1 MLYSNLENLL
11 SYKEEDYQ
19 DSQNSNNNPLDNSFS
34 LIFFQ
39 EGSLKNLFES
49 SDILSINNS
58 INKNIE
64 GDKECSPAPAPL
76 RSSPNQNQNQ
86 NQNELSSSHNMECP
100 EVVNKYINN
109 NAQFN
114 DKTIEMP
121 RLFSDDEYTIN
132 NEEDLIDKPF
142 DSSKLYLESENIA
155 LTINGIENSELENKS
170 AAINV
175 IPTNENLN
183 SQSDKLKNINNL
195 SNSNLSSNFQELPC
209 PNNNN
214 FVSTPSDNDDRKNI
228 KKVLFYSTKERL
240 KAINQKGIIRKLKP
254 DSLRKKIKARFHKK
268 IKQIINSKL
277 KELGSKLYFDSFPQS
292 FITNINIEFN
302 KPLLNKTM
310 RELFQKSFGFKAKDR
325 EKINYNKKV
334 IEYLERN
341 TTINNDNF
349 ISTFLDSTYE
359 KIIQTYMEGK
369 FLLEDIEKLE
379 KEGENSDYINRY
391 TFIAN
396 NWIKFYKQ
404 GYI

>member
-109 NAQFN
+109 NVQFN